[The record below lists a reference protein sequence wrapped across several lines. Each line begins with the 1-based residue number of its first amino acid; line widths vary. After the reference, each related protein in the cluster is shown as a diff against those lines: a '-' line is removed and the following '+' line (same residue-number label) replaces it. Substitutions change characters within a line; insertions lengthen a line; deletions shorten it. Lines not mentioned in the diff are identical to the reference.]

1 MNRRSLWTG
10 LLSILLLAHRRPAAA
25 ADCTDQLRKLIVE
38 LWGVAADKVTPQARL
53 KEDLKADS
61 LDCVELV
68 LALEEE
74 FKIVIPDEAASRVR
88 TVGDIL
94 AYLARDVRECAR

>member
-10 LLSILLLAHRRPAAA
+10 LLSVLLLAPQQPAAA
-25 ADCTDQLRKLIVE
+25 ADCLDRVRKLIVE
-38 LWGVAADKVTPQARL
+38 LWGVAADKVTLQARL
-53 KEDLKADS
+53 KEDLNADS

-74 FKIVIPDEAASRVR
+74 FNIVIPDEAADRVR
-88 TVGDIL
+88 TVADIV
-94 AYLARDVRECAR
+94 AYLKREVRACA

>member
-10 LLSILLLAHRRPAAA
+10 FLSILLLAPRQPAHA
-25 ADCTDQLRKLIVE
+25 ADCMERLKKLIVE
-38 LWGVAADKVTPQARL
+38 QWGVPADKVTPQARL
-53 KEDLKADS
+53 VEDLKADS

-74 FKIVIPDEAASRVR
+74 FNIVIPDEAADRVR

-94 AYLARDVRECAR
+94 AYLKREVRECA

>member
-10 LLSILLLAHRRPAAA
+10 FLSMLLLAPRRPAHA
-25 ADCTDQLRKLIVE
+25 ADCMERLRKLIVE
-38 LWGVAADKVTPQARL
+38 HWGVPANKVTPQARL
-53 KEDLKADS
+53 KEDLNADS

-68 LALEEE
+68 LVLEEE
-74 FKIVIPDEAASRVR
+74 FKIVIPDEAANRVR

-94 AYLARDVRECAR
+94 AYLKREVRECA